1 MASTGALRVEL
12 VSPERVLF
20 SGEAKQVITRTLDG
34 GEIAFLPG
42 HIAFLGALTEC
53 HTRIYLSDGKVQDVA
68 VHGGFVEVAPDHVT
82 ILSDSAEL
90 AESIDITRA
99 RAAKERAEAAIRGE
113 HDATVESCLLY
124 TLDPAD
130 ELTPVA
136 PCSLLIRKQNNNQS
150 ISV

>member
-1 MASTGALRVEL
+1 MASAGALRVEV

-42 HIAFLGALTEC
+42 HISFLGALTEN
-53 HTRIYLSDGKVQDVA
+53 HTRIYLSDGTVQDLA

-90 AESIDITRA
+90 AEAIDIKRA
-99 RAAKERAEAAIRGE
+99 RAALERAEAASRGE
-113 HDATVESCLLY
+113 HDATVESALRRAHARLS
-124 TLDPAD
+124 AAGG
-130 ELTPVA
+130 LTETRA
-136 PCSLLIRKQNNNQS
+136 AH
-150 ISV
+150 

>member
-1 MASTGALRVEL
+1 MASSGALRVEL

-113 HDATVESCLLY
+113 HDATVESALRRAHARLS
-124 TLDPAD
+124 AAGG
-130 ELTPVA
+130 LTETRA
-136 PCSLLIRKQNNNQS
+136 AH
-150 ISV
+150 

>member
-1 MASTGALRVEL
+1 MASTGALRVEV

-42 HIAFLGALTEC
+42 HISFLGALTEN
-53 HTRIYLSDGKVQDVA
+53 HTRIYLSDGNVQDLA

-90 AESIDITRA
+90 AEAIDIKRA
-99 RAAKERAEAAIRGE
+99 RAALERAEAASRGD
-113 HDATVESCLLY
+113 HDATVESALRRAHARLS
-124 TLDPAD
+124 AD
-130 ELTPVA
+130 GGLTETRA
-136 PCSLLIRKQNNNQS
+136 AH
-150 ISV
+150 